1 MTQAVLSPLTPED
14 IAAINATTRQFT
26 ALVVAGD
33 FDGASQL
40 YTPDA
45 VVMPP
50 HHPLCNGRAAAR
62 QWMASIPR
70 VTRFDIDNQRV
81 DGRAD
86 LAYVSGVF
94 SVTLQTPEGA
104 VEDVGKFLE
113 IRRRQPDGSWLI
125 EADIFNSDRP

>member
-1 MTQAVLSPLTPED
+1 MSQAVLGTLTPED
-14 IAAINATTRQFT
+14 LAAINAATDQFT
-26 ALVVAGD
+26 SLVVAGD
-33 FDGASQL
+33 FDAACEL
-40 YTPDA
+40 YTPNV

-50 HHPLCNGRAAAR
+50 HHPVCHGRAAAM

-70 VTRFDIDNQRV
+70 VTRFDVDNQGI

-86 LAYVSGVF
+86 LAYVRGVF
-94 SVTLQTPEGA
+94 SITLQTPDGP
-104 VEDVGKFLE
+104 VDDVGKFLE

>member
-1 MTQAVLSPLTPED
+1 MTQAVLGTLIPED
-14 IAAINATTRQFT
+14 IAAITATTRQF
-26 ALVVAGD
+26 ARLVLAGD
-33 FDGASQL
+33 FEGASQL

-50 HHPLCNGRAAAR
+50 HHPVCNGREAAR

-70 VTRFDIDNQRV
+70 VTRFDIDPQRI

-86 LAYVSGVF
+86 LAYVTGVF
-94 SVTLQTPEGA
+94 SVTLQTPDGN
-104 VEDVGKFLE
+104 VDDVGKFLE